1 MDWIKIVLV
10 SMLSFAVLFLI
21 AKVVGHKQI
30 AQLDFF
36 DYITGITIGSIA
48 AEMATELEQPW
59 QPLLAMLVYGLI
71 SLLLGFVMSRY
82 QRSRKYINGTPSIL
96 FDKGK
101 LYRANLKKAKLDLSE
116 FMVLCRQQG
125 YFDLD
130 TIRTAVF
137 EYNGKLSILPVSQ
150 SRPMTPE
157 DLQLAPEQDD
167 IFTELIMDGQI
178 LEANLKRMGLDLTWL
193 SRQLAQQG
201 FHHAQEVFLAVCDR
215 KQTLR
220 CYACGE

>member
-1 MDWIKIVLV
+1 MDWIKVLLV
-10 SMLSFAVLFLI
+10 STLSFAVLFLI
-21 AKVVGHKQI
+21 AKFVGHKQI

-36 DYITGITIGSIA
+36 DYVTGITVGSIA

-59 QPLLAMLVYGLI
+59 RPLLAMLVYGLI
-71 SLLLGFVMSRY
+71 SLLLGFLMSRY

-125 YFDLD
+125 YFDLNA
-130 TIRTAVF
+130 IRTAVF

-150 SRPMTPE
+150 SRPLTPE
-157 DLQLAPEQDD
+157 DLQLAPEQEDVL
-167 IFTELIMDGQI
+167 TELIMDGRI
-178 LEANLKRMGLDLTWL
+178 LEENLKRMGLDLTWL
-193 SRQLAQQG
+193 SHQLAEQG
-201 FHHAQEVFLAVCDR
+201 FHHAREIFLAVCDR

-220 CYACGE
+220 CYPCGD